1 MPTIGGG
8 CHELRIVDKN
18 ATWRIVYFLA
28 QDAVVILDVFSKKT
42 KETPKPVIEVCKRR
56 LQAYRTLQE

>member
-8 CHELRIVDKN
+8 CHELRIVDRN

-28 QDAVVILDVFSKKT
+28 QDVVVILDVFSTKT
-42 KETPKPVIEVCKRR
+42 KETPKPVIEVCKML
-56 LQAYRTLQE
+56 LQAYRTFE